1 MLSFQHATA
10 VAQVNSEW
18 LWLPVRDTDKNK
30 PVSILAWPEAGLP
43 YRGATGGCPCKREP
57 FFVTAVAA
65 DRLLVPM
72 HYTKRT

>member
-1 MLSFQHATA
+1 MLSSQHATA

-43 YRGATGGCPCKREP
+43 YRGAIWWMSIREGATLLHSSGCRQ
-57 FFVTAVAA
+57 VAGTHA
-65 DRLLVPM
+65 L
-72 HYTKRT
+72 H